1 MSFTRSS
8 SDSTLRT
15 WRTGSTMTT
24 NMSSSQQLE
33 TSFPLNS
40 TSDENMVNNPEY
52 TQSIL
57 VRQVQRISANIE
69 QPSEN
74 NSFRQLQTTPTNDV
88 DSPSPSSQS
97 EQSIQVT
104 HQSTQLSTD
113 GIQAPPPY
121 NTIHEALY
129 QQSQPEDRQYAKI
142 RSTAQLESSPT
153 RRVVQIGVQSNPPY
167 EELDELQRMSGSP
180 RSSLSQQQ
188 PPTSP
193 QYSQPILSSSSQPN
207 HAKQPLGTGRMFMTR
222 HKGMSTPTIGPIPYS
237 EPVSSLGNLTGTH
250 QTLPPL
256 RMSRGGDPR
265 LINRAV
271 SSPLV
276 QQNSSNDSSPSNKR
290 QLPPVIERAWGHSQP
305 WYNDSDSD
313 IVTPT
318 VRNLNFDLSPY
329 AITPNSQIEPCSQNS
344 MDGQSTVSSQTN
356 SLPPNIM
363 IPGGQ
368 YRTYEV

>member
-1 MSFTRSS
+1 MK
-8 SDSTLRT
+8 T

-24 NMSSSQQLE
+24 NMNSSQQLVE
-33 TSFPLNS
+33 SFPLNS
-40 TSDENMVNNPEY
+40 TSNENMFDNPEY
-52 TQSIL
+52 TQSNLI
-57 VRQVQRISANIE
+57 RQVQRVSGNME

-74 NSFRQLQTTPTNDV
+74 SSFRQLQTTPTNDV
-88 DSPSPSSQS
+88 DSPSPSTQS

-104 HQSTQLSTD
+104 HQSTQLSTN
-113 GIQAPPPY
+113 GFQAPPPY
-121 NTIHEALY
+121 STIHEALY
-129 QQSQPEDRQYAKI
+129 QRSQPEDRQYAKI

-153 RRVVQIGVQSNPPY
+153 RRVVQVGVQNNPPY
-167 EELDELQRMSGSP
+167 EDLDELQQISVSP

-193 QYSQPILSSSSQPN
+193 QYSQPILSASSQPDR
-207 HAKQPLGTGRMFMTR
+207 AMQPLGKGGVFMAR

-237 EPVSSLGNLTGTH
+237 EPVSSLGNLRGTR
-250 QTLPPL
+250 QTLPPI
-256 RMSRGGDPR
+256 RMPTGGDPR
-265 LINRAV
+265 VISRAM

-276 QQNSSNDSSPSNKR
+276 QQNHSNDSSPSNKR
-290 QLPPVIERAWGHSQP
+290 QLPPVNERPGGRSQH
-305 WYNDSDSD
+305 WYNDSESD

-318 VRNLNFDLSPY
+318 VHNLNFDISPY
-329 AITPNSQIEPCSQNS
+329 AITPSSQIEPSSQNS
-344 MDGQSTVSSQTN
+344 MGWHSAASSQTS